1 MHCKDALDAEWFS
14 ACHGVKGKVALGS
27 RAACGE
33 EREQKGSN
41 SNFSYMSFVDA
52 DGEAQLGVDGD
63 GRQKLCAL
71 TPIPCDSDHLP
82 AAAPLSSLQN
92 TYLFQ
97 RCSLLLTMSV
107 GADLS
112 FGDLLWK
119 FKLYFGSV
127 FFFFLC
133 DF

>member
-1 MHCKDALDAEWFS
+1 MERR
-14 ACHGVKGKVALGS
+14 GS
-27 RAACGE
+27 RKAAI
-33 EREQKGSN
+33 QT
-41 SNFSYMSFVDA
+41 SYMSFVDA

-82 AAAPLSSLQN
+82 AAAAAPLSSLQN

-97 RCSLLLTMSV
+97 GCSLLLTMSV